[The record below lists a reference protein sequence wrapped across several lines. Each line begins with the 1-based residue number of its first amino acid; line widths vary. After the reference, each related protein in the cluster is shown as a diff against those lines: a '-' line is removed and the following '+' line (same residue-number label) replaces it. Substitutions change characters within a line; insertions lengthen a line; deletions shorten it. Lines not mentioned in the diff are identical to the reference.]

1 MFLVALS
8 TIVKF
13 WKQSKCSR
21 IVDWE
26 KTMVIHTIEYYLVI
40 RIDKIRQSSA
50 IWIDL
55 ESLMLSK
62 ISQKEGD

>member
-1 MFLVALS
+1 
-8 TIVKF
+8 
-13 WKQSKCSR
+13 
-21 IVDWE
+21 
-26 KTMVIHTIEYYLVI
+26 MVIHTIEYYLVI

-50 IWIDL
+50 TWIDL